1 MLFPLPSL
9 QSTTRHPLL
18 PPPASPILDNQA
30 SIGLRTAPLSAA
42 RQGNHLLYTQKELWA
57 SPVYSLVWD
66 LVPGSFRGPCWL
78 ILLFFLWG
86 CNPLQL
92 TFLALTSPLESLH
105 SVQCLDVYIIIC
117 NGQALAETLRGQL
130 HWAPV
135 SKHFLASAIVSE
147 FDVNRGEGSLGMA
160 VSYDILA
167 KNKTVFFLICP
178 KSLSEAKL
186 KSFGLMTLAEET
198 SKCWLLSCY

>member
-1 MLFPLPSL
+1 M
-9 QSTTRHPLL
+9 
-18 PPPASPILDNQA
+18 
-30 SIGLRTAPLSAA
+30 
-42 RQGNHLLYTQKELWA
+42 
-57 SPVYSLVWD
+57 
-66 LVPGSFRGPCWL
+66 
-78 ILLFFLWG
+78 
-86 CNPLQL
+86 
-92 TFLALTSPLESLH
+92 
-105 SVQCLDVYIIIC
+105 YIIIC

-147 FDVNRGEGSLGMA
+147 FYVNRGEGSLGMA

-167 KNKTVFFLICP
+167 KNKTVFFFLICP

-198 SKCWLLSCY
+198 SKS

>member
-1 MLFPLPSL
+1 M
-9 QSTTRHPLL
+9 
-18 PPPASPILDNQA
+18 
-30 SIGLRTAPLSAA
+30 
-42 RQGNHLLYTQKELWA
+42 
-57 SPVYSLVWD
+57 
-66 LVPGSFRGPCWL
+66 
-78 ILLFFLWG
+78 
-86 CNPLQL
+86 
-92 TFLALTSPLESLH
+92 
-105 SVQCLDVYIIIC
+105 YISIC

-167 KNKTVFFLICP
+167 KNKTVFFFICP

-198 SKCWLLSCY
+198 SKS

>member
-1 MLFPLPSL
+1 M
-9 QSTTRHPLL
+9 
-18 PPPASPILDNQA
+18 
-30 SIGLRTAPLSAA
+30 
-42 RQGNHLLYTQKELWA
+42 
-57 SPVYSLVWD
+57 
-66 LVPGSFRGPCWL
+66 
-78 ILLFFLWG
+78 
-86 CNPLQL
+86 
-92 TFLALTSPLESLH
+92 
-105 SVQCLDVYIIIC
+105 YISIC

-147 FDVNRGEGSLGMA
+147 FDVSRGDGSLGRA
-160 VSYDILA
+160 VCYDLLA

-198 SKCWLLSCY
+198 SKC